1 MWPAMVWWLWWQ
13 AVLELPRRDDLPQH
27 DQKAHNQATD
37 RPAAGAHA
45 GQNPA

>member
-27 DQKAHNQATD
+27 DQKSA
-37 RPAAGAHA
+37 
-45 GQNPA
+45 